1 MRFFGVSV
9 FLAVVGLT
17 SCQKWQEDQLD
28 ASWQQTLYGMK
39 YGEHQR
45 NVLDIALP
53 ANRTTETPVVIF
65 IHGGAW
71 VLGDKGVFA
80 TEIQQFASEGI
91 ACATVNYRFASDL
104 TDTHHPELH
113 ADIRAVVD
121 HIASKSELWQ
131 VSPTRFGI
139 VGHSAGGHLSL
150 LTSYTLN
157 SDGRIKACAAWA
169 GPSNFLDADQL
180 AIDGAYDIFDTYT
193 GTGLS
198 TSSDTALYMQASPY
212 WMAHVSVPPT
222 LLVHGTQDEL
232 VPYSNSV
239 RLQQRLDSLGV
250 TNSLTTLQ
258 NAAHIWTGNDLD
270 TARSVTLH
278 WFQLHL

>member
-1 MRFFGVSV
+1 MRLPTMLVLVFAFG
-9 FLAVVGLT
+9 LAG
-17 SCQKWQEDQLD
+17 CQNWQEDQLD
-28 ASWQQTLYGMK
+28 SSKQQTLYGMK
-39 YGEHQR
+39 YGNHQR

-53 ANRTTETPVVIF
+53 ANRNTQTPVVIF

-71 VLGDKGVFA
+71 VLGDRSVFA
-80 TEIQQFASEGI
+80 TEIQQFASAGI
-91 ACATVNYRFASDL
+91 ACATVNYRYASDL
-104 TDTHHPELH
+104 SNTHHPALH
-113 ADIRAVVD
+113 EDIRAVVD
-121 HIASKSELWQ
+121 HIASKSELWK
-131 VSPTRFGI
+131 VSPIRFGI

-157 SDGRIKACAAWA
+157 SDGRIKACASWA

-198 TSSDTALYMQASPY
+198 TASDTALYMQASPY
-212 WMAHVSVPPT
+212 WMATASAPPT

-232 VPYSNSV
+232 VPYSNTV

-250 TNSLTTLQ
+250 LNAFTTLQ
-258 NAAHIWTGNDLD
+258 GAEHIWTGTNLE
-270 TARSVTLH
+270 TARSVTLN
-278 WFQLHL
+278 WFQQNL